1 MLLSALLTSQF
12 NFPTK
17 RHWRGASKIEDIETG
32 MASLVQEI
40 QRLEINSVA
49 IPPLGSGLGGLDWNK
64 VLPII
69 KKHLNTIPNV
79 HVTIF
84 EPSKISDNNAP
95 VKNIKIP
102 EMTTGRAALISLID
116 RYLSACLDPEIKLLE
131 LQKLM
136 YFLQEAGEKLRLRFE
151 KAPYGPYAPNLS
163 HVLHI
168 LEGHYVAGYGDG
180 GDWPDKKLIL
190 IAGALKDAEIKIN
203 KHQKTKINIDKVAN
217 LIDGFETPFGLELLA
232 TSHWL
237 IKNEKPKNIEEVY
250 GLFTTWNKRKSK
262 FTKAHVNKACS
273 TLIEKGW
280 VDVIQKSN

>member
-1 MLLSALLTSQF
+1 
-12 NFPTK
+12 
-17 RHWRGASKIEDIETG
+17 
-32 MASLVQEI
+32 
-40 QRLEINSVA
+40 
-49 IPPLGSGLGGLDWNK
+49 
-64 VLPII
+64 
-69 KKHLNTIPNV
+69 
-79 HVTIF
+79 
-84 EPSKISDNNAP
+84 
-95 VKNIKIP
+95 
-102 EMTTGRAALISLID
+102 MTTGRAALISLID

-217 LIDGFETPFGLELLA
+217 LIDGFETPFWTRAACHVTLA
-232 TSHWL
+232 
-237 IKNEKPKNIEEVY
+237 N
-250 GLFTTWNKRKSK
+250 
-262 FTKAHVNKACS
+262 
-273 TLIEKGW
+273 
-280 VDVIQKSN
+280 